1 VTNLTTVSAPVSA
14 ATISAAA
21 AAAFTTEAAFAT
33 GTGVVGRFVDTDDTS
48 VEPAASQMM
57 CVKMQDMPA

>member
-14 ATISAAA
+14 ATVSAA

-57 CVKMQDMPA
+57 CVKMQDTPA